1 MDNIDC
7 IQSKKYVYPVTDMPV
22 GIISLSA
29 YIKKHVDVEVKLIDF
44 NVELNKIKDFEDDSF
59 LNMYVN
65 TLINEPDDYDV
76 IGISCLFSTMYS
88 NMIDIAN
95 IVKSSFRNSIIIAG
109 GGIPTN
115 AYKKIFKE
123 TNAFD
128 ALCFGEGEKPLLELF
143 KAENK
148 IEFLESNSSWVT
160 GEKIKNNE
168 IYKYDFINDLDEIP
182 FYDYD
187 LLDIESYIS
196 KPTPQ
201 SYFKGR
207 NNVRLF
213 YYLTSRG
220 CPHKCLSGNTLINTI
235 YGKISIKEIV
245 NNYKTIPVLTYD
257 RNTKKILFADAINIQ
272 KIEENVKII
281 RVFFDNDTYIDCTP
295 DHKFLT
301 FKNNNQF
308 VQQKEVEIEAQYLK
322 SKQSVRAIKTYTIDN
337 GYVDICCGRRY
348 SEKYHRLVA
357 QYKYKRKIEKNEEVH
372 HLDYNKHNNHPD
384 NLIIV
389 KQCDHLSKYHPEFS
403 ERMKKNNP
411 SFNFSKEY
419 FINLGKLQKGKI
431 RSEEAKINYR
441 NSKLGSLNPN
451 YIEFTFNIEE
461 NLNDILYAKNL
472 REYANSKNISKELLL
487 KYFKIKYKTSIENYR
502 KILGIKKFQLN
513 EINHKVVKIEWLE
526 KKEDTYCMEVPGYNW
541 FFANDV
547 LVHNCCFCASGT
559 VHGRKMRFHSI
570 DRVKNDFDI
579 LKNKY
584 NVEIIS
590 FQDDHLMAKKERLEE
605 IMEYAKKID
614 LKLFFQTGVTLKS
627 LDRKMLEVLKDHGFT
642 DLVLPMESGSERVLR
657 DIIHKPADLTM
668 ARQVAKDCR
677 ELDIFTTANI
687 IIGLPGETRQ
697 DIEDTKQ
704 FLKSID
710 VNWFKFLIATPL
722 IGSEFFKICVDKKY
736 LDEDFIGG
744 DFKNAVVDTEEFTK
758 EEIEK
763 LVYDLNLEINF
774 VENSDMRLNN
784 FEKAFERFKGVIKV
798 KNDHAFA
805 HYFAAKCCE
814 KLNLKDEY
822 LYHKNNYENITANS
836 FFWAEYALTFDLENL
851 N

>member
-7 IQSKKYVYPVTDMPV
+7 VQSKKYVYPVTDMPV

-88 NMIDIAN
+88 NMVDIAN

-143 KAENK
+143 KVENK
-148 IEFLESNSSWVT
+148 IEFLESNSSWIT
-160 GEKIKNNE
+160 REKIKNNE

-220 CPHKCLSGNTLINTI
+220 CPHFCN
-235 YGKISIKEIV
+235 
-245 NNYKTIPVLTYD
+245 
-257 RNTKKILFADAINIQ
+257 
-272 KIEENVKII
+272 
-281 RVFFDNDTYIDCTP
+281 
-295 DHKFLT
+295 
-301 FKNNNQF
+301 
-308 VQQKEVEIEAQYLK
+308 
-322 SKQSVRAIKTYTIDN
+322 
-337 GYVDICCGRRY
+337 
-348 SEKYHRLVA
+348 
-357 QYKYKRKIEKNEEVH
+357 
-372 HLDYNKHNNHPD
+372 
-384 NLIIV
+384 
-389 KQCDHLSKYHPEFS
+389 
-403 ERMKKNNP
+403 
-411 SFNFSKEY
+411 
-419 FINLGKLQKGKI
+419 
-431 RSEEAKINYR
+431 
-441 NSKLGSLNPN
+441 
-451 YIEFTFNIEE
+451 
-461 NLNDILYAKNL
+461 
-472 REYANSKNISKELLL
+472 
-487 KYFKIKYKTSIENYR
+487 
-502 KILGIKKFQLN
+502 
-513 EINHKVVKIEWLE
+513 
-526 KKEDTYCMEVPGYNW
+526 
-541 FFANDV
+541 
-547 LVHNCCFCASGT
+547 FCASGT
-559 VHGRKMRFHSI
+559 VHGRKMRFHSV
-570 DRVKNDFDI
+570 DRVKNDFNI
-579 LKNKY
+579 LKKKY
-584 NVEIIS
+584 NAEVIS
-590 FQDDHLMAKKERLEE
+590 FQDDHLMSKKGRVEDFLN
-605 IMEYAKKID
+605 YAKEIN

-627 LDRKMLEVLKDHGFT
+627 LDRKMLETLKDHGFT

-677 ELDIFTTANI
+677 DLDIFTTANI

-722 IGSEFFKICVDKKY
+722 IGSEFFKICVEKNY

-758 EEIEK
+758 EEIEQ

-805 HYFAAKCCE
+805 YYFAAKCCE

-822 LYHKNNYENITANS
+822 LYYKNNYENIIANS